1 MTKLI
6 LTFWLFSFQ
15 NFFQQNDIEKAQNL
29 IKDKR
34 YTEAKKI
41 LNTFTS
47 KQTDYHQARY
57 FLGRIAFNEQQ
68 YEDAAVFFEEAV
80 AANDKIADY
89 HNWLGNTYGT
99 IAQDA
104 NVLKQGMLAP
114 KMKSAWERAIE
125 LDQNILDARI
135 SLIQYYIQAPGFM
148 GGSVSSAKTVAT
160 QITKLNAAEG
170 HRQMGYIFAYE
181 KNFTEAEKSYKKMME
196 SNPDY
201 YFYLSNFYLSQQ
213 NYPEAFKI
221 FEAVIQKNP
230 NDYLAIYQI
239 GKTAAISGQNLDKGE
254 ASLKKYLQ
262 YTPKNNEPSHAG
274 ANMRL
279 AQIKEK
285 QGEKNEAKILFE
297 AALKSDASLKE
308 AKEGLERVSR

>member
-1 MTKLI
+1 MSKLFLCI
-6 LTFWLFSFQ
+6 WLFSFQ
-15 NFFQQNDIEKAQNL
+15 TFDQKNDIEKAQNL
-29 IKDKR
+29 ITHKR
-34 YTEAKKI
+34 YAEAKKI
-41 LNTFTS
+41 LNAFNS
-47 KQTDYHQARY
+47 KQADYHQARY
-57 FLGRIAFNEQQ
+57 FLGKIAFNEEQ
-68 YEDAAVFFEEAV
+68 YEDAAVYFEDAI

-99 IAQDA
+99 IAQNA

-114 KMKSAWERAIE
+114 KMKSAWERTIE
-125 LDQNILDARI
+125 LDQNNLDART

-148 GGSVSSAKTVAT
+148 GGSVSSAKTVAA

-181 KNFTEAEKSYKKMME
+181 ENFTEAEKFYKMMIE

-201 YFYLSNFYLSQQ
+201 YFHLSNFYLSQKQ
-213 NYPEAFKI
+213 YPEAFKI
-221 FEAVIQKNP
+221 FESAIQKNP
-230 NDYLAIYQI
+230 SDYMAVYQM

-262 YTPKNNEPSHAG
+262 YTPKSNEPSHAG

-285 QGEKNEAKILFE
+285 QGKKNEAKVLFE